1 MDLSKELQRINSHM
15 TNKTWKKFLVE
26 VGEIIIDESS
36 ELPEV
41 IGGRIKRLVDKK
53 LEEIENVQNN

>member
-1 MDLSKELQRINSHM
+1 MDISERLQELNSKVNNE
-15 TNKTWKKFLVE
+15 TWNKILVE
-26 VGEIIIDESS
+26 IAEIIIDESS

-53 LEEIENVQNN
+53 IEEIENE